1 MHSLDVIVL
10 RNAEAAGR
18 EAREAGAAADL
29 AAIIVATT
37 EAEQEIKDPA
47 IRLRVVRAFNRGWDH
62 GT

>member
-18 EAREAGAAADL
+18 EAREADSRLEAAIVAAA
-29 AAIIVATT
+29 T
-37 EAEQEIKDPA
+37 EAEQEIKDPS
-47 IRLRVVRAFNRGWDH
+47 IRRVVNAFNRGWDH

>member
-18 EAREAGAAADL
+18 EAREADSRLEAAIVAAA
-29 AAIIVATT
+29 T
-37 EAEQEIKDPA
+37 EAEREIKDPSLRWRA
-47 IRLRVVRAFNRGWDH
+47 INAFNREWNH